1 MKLKEALE
9 KAKKKYKYNIGLDKS
24 KKKKPKSRY
33 EKYKENTGN
42 INGTTGIK
50 SMHIIVSIT
59 GKTVTKYENG
69 GIKSIN
75 LTTNS
80 INGIIKRIENDSV
93 NITRNIMQPTRNG

>member
-1 MKLKEALE
+1 LI
-9 KAKKKYKYNIGLDKS
+9 KAKRRNPNHGMRNTRK
-24 KKKKPKSRY
+24 
-33 EKYKENTGN
+33 NTGN